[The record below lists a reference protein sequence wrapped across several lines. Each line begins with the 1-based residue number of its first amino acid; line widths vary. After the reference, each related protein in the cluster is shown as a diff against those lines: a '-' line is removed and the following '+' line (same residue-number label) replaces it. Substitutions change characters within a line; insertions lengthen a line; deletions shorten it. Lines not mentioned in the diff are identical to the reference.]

1 MRTRAQFGFLAS
13 VLVIVIALPVVAYE
27 YPLSSTS
34 IRDAYFLGKHNDERT
49 AVFLARYWQSLPMPK
64 TGPHVALI
72 GLETPFTQLVDYTRG
87 APNDRLPD
95 ASEKSQAK
103 RLVFR
108 AYVDIYLTASYW
120 PIPQSRLPLL
130 YQWVPDFWDDFKV
143 RLLQDKEIPAQA
155 VRGGPLYSYGGEG
168 EYEAPAGVIGARI
181 ALEYDA
187 KKIDSEPTTV
197 EVITPDGQQVEA
209 TFDLTSLR

>member
-1 MRTRAQFGFLAS
+1 MKPRTQLGFLAS
-13 VLVIVIALPVVAYE
+13 VFILGIALPVVAYE

-49 AVFLARYWQSLPMPK
+49 AVFLARYWQSLPKPK

-72 GLETPFTQLVDYTRG
+72 GLETPFTQIVDYTRG
-87 APNDRLPD
+87 ASNDRLPD
-95 ASEKSQAK
+95 ALEKFEDKPSA
-103 RLVFR
+103 FR
-108 AYVDIYLTASYW
+108 VYVDIYLTASYW
-120 PIPQSRLPLL
+120 PIPQSKLPLL
-130 YQWVPDFWDDFKV
+130 YVWVPDFWNDFKV
-143 RLLQDKEIPAQA
+143 RLRQDKEIPAQV

-168 EYEAPAGVIGARI
+168 EYEGPAGVIGARV

-187 KKIDSEPTTV
+187 EKIDSEPTTV
-197 EVITPDGQQVEA
+197 EVIAPDGQQVEA